1 VLDKCKFNGDKLLD
15 LCCPSLL
22 VLFKNKSTSLTL
34 NKLAL
39 FINAEIALDLKFNV
53 FERIKLSEIIL
64 GSFIFRY
71 IKLLQNPFIIKSI
84 FFKNLFK
91 L

>member
-1 VLDKCKFNGDKLLD
+1 MEINLLD

-64 GSFIFRY
+64 GSLYLDILNY
-71 IKLLQNPFIIKSI
+71 YKILL
-84 FFKNLFK
+84 L
-91 L
+91 